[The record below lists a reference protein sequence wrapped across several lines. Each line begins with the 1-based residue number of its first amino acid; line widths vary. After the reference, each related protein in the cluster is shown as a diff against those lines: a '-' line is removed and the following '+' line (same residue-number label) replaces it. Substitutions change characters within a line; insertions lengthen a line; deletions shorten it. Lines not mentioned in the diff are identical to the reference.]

1 MDWNKNGKL
10 DAADLFTTEL
20 FEEELEN
27 NMSARKQEKSDDRKS
42 NGNPG
47 DNVPGWTKQ

>member
-20 FEEELEN
+20 FEKELEN
-27 NMSARKQEKSDDRKS
+27 NMLVRKCEKCEGKEYRDQTKS
-42 NGNPG
+42 VADG
-47 DNVPGWTKQ
+47 TKQ

>member
-20 FEEELEN
+20 FEKELGN
-27 NMSARKQEKSDDRKS
+27 NMLVRKCEKYEGKEYRDQ
-42 NGNPG
+42 NQ
-47 DNVPGWTKQ
+47 NVTGGTKQ

>member
-20 FEEELEN
+20 FEKELEN
-27 NMSARKQEKSDDRKS
+27 DMLVRKREKSEGIKYGDQS
-42 NGNPG
+42 N
-47 DNVPGWTKQ
+47 NVTGGTKQ